1 MFGYCFEHRVKYRL
15 PSDCPFR
22 VTGTFFKTG
31 ALRDILSTGRL
42 PEINDYED
50 LEFVR
55 AGGDVICGDCGKKY
69 YDHPLDREVLS
80 YDGYPFLNIRCD
92 GVRLKL

>member
-1 MFGYCFEHRVKYRL
+1 M
-15 PSDCPFR
+15 
-22 VTGTFFKTG
+22 G
-31 ALRDILSTGRL
+31 ACITSISMMR
-42 PEINDYED
+42 ENDYED

-55 AGGDVICGDCGKKY
+55 VGGDVICDDCGKKY
-69 YDHPLDREVLS
+69 YDHPLDKEVLS